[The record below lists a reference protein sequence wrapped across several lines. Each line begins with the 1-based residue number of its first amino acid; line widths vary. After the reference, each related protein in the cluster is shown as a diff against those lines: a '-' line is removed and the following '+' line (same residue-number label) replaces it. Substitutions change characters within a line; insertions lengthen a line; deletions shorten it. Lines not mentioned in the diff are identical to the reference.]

1 MAKRGKT
8 MNMPIE
14 SDDPMSLRQLAEQTM
29 QMKIDNQLEKRDR
42 RLQNN
47 IFRNLATKMHHEE
60 EEAAANVP
68 LLTENKEPMAASA
81 ETPPPAVAP
90 VQLHRTGKKN
100 DLFDDLFVWL
110 LVVIAVAGVVTFCV
124 CTSSCKKPTVPKA

>member
-1 MAKRGKT
+1 

-14 SDDPMSLRQLAEQTM
+14 SDPMSLRQLAEQSM

-68 LLTENKEPMAASA
+68 LLTENKEPTPQAA

-100 DLFDDLFVWL
+100 DLFVWL

-124 CTSSCKKPTVPKA
+124 CTSCKKPAVPKA

>member
-1 MAKRGKT
+1 

-14 SDDPMSLRQLAEQTM
+14 SDPMSLRQLAEQSM

-60 EEAAANVP
+60 EEDAANVP

-81 ETPPPAVAP
+81 ETPPAVAP

-100 DLFDDLFVWL
+100 DLFVWL

-124 CTSSCKKPTVPKA
+124 CTSCKKPAVPKA

>member
-1 MAKRGKT
+1 

-14 SDDPMSLRQLAEQTM
+14 SDPMSVRELAERSM

-47 IFRNLATKMHHEE
+47 IFRNLTTKMHHEE
-60 EEAAANVP
+60 EEEAANVP
-68 LLTENKEPMAASA
+68 LLTENKGPTAASQAA

-90 VQLHRTGKKN
+90 VQLHRTGKQKN
-100 DLFDDLFVWL
+100 NLFVWL

-124 CTSSCKKPTVPKA
+124 CTSCKKPAVPKA